1 MVKTLCHELAH
12 ALLHDGFDG
21 PRELAECE
29 AESVAYIVCAGLGL
43 DSSAY
48 SFGYVAGW
56 AAGADEAIKAI
67 TASGNRIQQAA
78 NTIIDAL
85 EYLVAA

>member
-1 MVKTLCHELAH
+1 
-12 ALLHDGFDG
+12 
-21 PRELAECE
+21 
-29 AESVAYIVCAGLGL
+29 VCAGLGL
-43 DSSAY
+43 DSSEY
-48 SFGYVAGW
+48 SFGYVASW
-56 AAGADEAIKAI
+56 AAGADEAIKVI